1 MYESYQKVE
10 EVILWQLERYG
21 IDALLLMG
29 TDVGEMYLKP
39 EMSRVGRIEFL
50 ADKKDFP
57 LINRFM
63 LEMDYERKEDLAA
76 NGMAYVRVP
85 GVRIVFYDE
94 IPIENKVIKKY
105 FSGSVKRYRRMESYK
120 HIHMLANEEAYL
132 YRIAKMVELY
142 ITGKLKIRDIMDL
155 WQYKKLLGEQFRW
168 KIVREYL
175 EKAVWME
182 FVRQTELLATLWFG
196 EDVEEQ
202 YGLAVEL
209 EEYIISRGR
218 ENKHLDEALLPCEKI
233 RLDFYWRNRDK
244 EWSLKKQAW
253 LFPSREYMVQFFPI
267 LEKYPFLLAFCWII
281 RNFRFLK
288 RICMSKCKRMKF
300 RIRIRLSDMKEKL
313 KGMMNRDNQ
322 EKTPEQL
329 PGDGSGEIAGD
340 SSGEIPQTVEQKA
353 KSDENGSMDDAANL
367 DETEGEKKVEEF
379 EDQS

>member
-1 MYESYQKVE
+1 M
-10 EVILWQLERYG
+10 
-21 IDALLLMG
+21 
-29 TDVGEMYLKP
+29 
-39 EMSRVGRIEFL
+39 
-50 ADKKDFP
+50 
-57 LINRFM
+57 
-63 LEMDYERKEDLAA
+63 
-76 NGMAYVRVP
+76 
-85 GVRIVFYDE
+85 
-94 IPIENKVIKKY
+94 
-105 FSGSVKRYRRMESYK
+105 
-120 HIHMLANEEAYL
+120 
-132 YRIAKMVELY
+132 
-142 ITGKLKIRDIMDL
+142 
-155 WQYKKLLGEQFRW
+155 
-168 KIVREYL
+168 
-175 EKAVWME
+175 
-182 FVRQTELLATLWFG
+182 
-196 EDVEEQ
+196 EEQ
-202 YGLAVEL
+202 YGLALEL